1 VIVFKCLFFITGR
14 LVFRLGIGSDE
25 MAFLS
30 ALALLSSDAMNDGSL
45 HGYAPMLNDIAN
57 KVLQAFQYFVGQRW
71 STRPFFIGKLV
82 ALLSDIRALQ
92 HSVALQTWLAPTGSS
107 SHSV

>member
-1 VIVFKCLFFITGR
+1 M
-14 LVFRLGIGSDE
+14 FRLGIGSDE
-25 MAFLS
+25 LAFLS
-30 ALALLSSDAMNDGSL
+30 TLALLSSDALNDGSL
-45 HGYAPMLNDIAN
+45 HRYATMLHDIGN

-71 STRPFFIGKLV
+71 STRPFFIGKLI

-92 HSVALQTWLAPTGSS
+92 HSVALQIWLAPAGSS